1 MKKCPFCAEEIQEEA
16 TICRFCSTDLKTGQ
30 QRATQVNVATPT
42 STKPQPYSEGIGC
55 LTFLIP
61 GFAQMYTGH
70 GGKGA
75 AMLLGAILLGLA
87 SFGILSIPFMIWS
100 YSDYKKSVATKK

>member
-1 MKKCPFCAEEIQEEA
+1 MKKCPYCAEEIQEEA
-16 TICRFCSTDLKTGQ
+16 AICRYCNTDLSTGE
-30 QRATQVNVATPT
+30 QRTIHGNVETR
-42 STKPQPYSEGIGC
+42 STAEPQSYSEGIGC

-61 GFAQMYTGH
+61 GFAQMYIGQ

-87 SFGILSIPFMIWS
+87 SFGLLSIPFMIWS
-100 YSDYKKSVATKK
+100 YTDYKKSVATK